1 MGLDNLFSI
10 LNILLVIGIAALA
23 ILLILKLE
31 KLKQLQATNQ
41 GLKKSLNEMDE
52 QAKLILRTDIELNK
66 AQEELDKKI
75 TSLYALQRM
84 SRAISSTL
92 EENKIFKIIESTG
105 IEDFGF
111 EKSCA
116 FLWDPVKKAFLQQ
129 ANIGYSQAEL
139 ETIQSYLKENQEA
152 YLELLSS
159 KKTVSSLSLSQEEK
173 SKINKVFNVISFV
186 ISSVSPI
193 GGSRGFLFMGTT
205 DINMAISEGDE
216 EMVTVLAHQ
225 IGQAIDNARLFEK
238 TWHTQQQLERKV
250 EERTHDLTKALEEV
264 QMISKRKT
272 DFVSAVSHELRTP
285 LTSIKG
291 YASILLAGKL
301 GGIPPEVQERLEKIN
316 SHSDEL
322 THFVNDLLDI
332 ARIEAGR
339 MNMKKETFDL
349 EELLRRVLDL
359 LAGQLKEKNIALSYT
374 IPKEANAVFAD
385 RGQLNRVFINL
396 IGNALKFTPQGGKI
410 NIYAKISGNAVQI
423 DISDT
428 GCGMPHEAQQ
438 QIFEEFYRVDN
449 TINQEAK
456 GTGLGLSLV
465 KHIIEAHQG
474 KIWVKSTVGSGSTF
488 SFTLPLPA

>member
-1 MGLDNLFSI
+1 MGIDNIFNI
-10 LNILLVIGIAALA
+10 LNLLLVIAIGALA
-23 ILLILKLE
+23 ALLILKAE
-31 KLKQLQATNQ
+31 KLKQLQVIVLD
-41 GLKKSLNEMDE
+41 LKKSLNEMDE
-52 QAKLILRTDIELNK
+52 QAKLILRTDMELNK
-66 AQEELDKKI
+66 AQEELDKKV

-84 SRAISSTL
+84 SRAVSSTL
-92 EENKIFKIIESTG
+92 EENKIFKILETTG

-111 EKSCA
+111 EKTCA
-116 FLWDPVKKAFLQQ
+116 FLWDPTKKAFILQ

-139 ETIQSYLKENQEA
+139 DAIKLYLKEEQDA
-152 YLELLSS
+152 YLELINS
-159 KKTVSSLSLSQEEK
+159 KKTISSISLGNAEK
-173 SKINKVFNVISFV
+173 EKIIHIFGAMSFV

-193 GGSRGFLFMGTT
+193 GGSRGFLFMGTN
-205 DINMAISEGDE
+205 DVNMAIGEGDE

-250 EERTHDLTKALEEV
+250 EERTHELTKALEEV
-264 QMISKRKT
+264 QIINKRKT

-291 YASILLAGKL
+291 YASILLTGKL
-301 GGIPPEVQERLEKIN
+301 GTIPPELQERLEKIN
-316 SHSDEL
+316 RHSDEL

-339 MNMKKETFDL
+339 ISMKKETLEL
-349 EELLRRVLDL
+349 EELLQRVLDL
-359 LAGQLKEKNIALSYT
+359 LAGQLKEKNITFSYSISKGT
-374 IPKEANAVFAD
+374 NNVFAD
-385 RGQLNRVFINL
+385 RSQLSRVFINL
-396 IGNALKFTPQGGKI
+396 ISNALKFTPAEGKI
-410 NIYAKISGNAVQI
+410 NISTKISDNSIQI

-428 GCGMPHEAQQ
+428 GCGIPKEAQEA
-438 QIFEEFYRVDN
+438 IFDEFYRIDN
-449 TINQEAK
+449 TINENVK